1 MPIPLDSPP
10 GRVPRPAERGRVVH
24 LITEAWAFAATHQSS
39 IQTAIREHLALSA
52 SALGVAAAL
61 CLPLGVLASRHAWGR
76 TAIAAVNAVRV
87 IPSLAI
93 LALVLPW
100 LGLGFTSALVALVVL
115 ACPPVL
121 VNTDVAFRGV
131 DASAVEAARAMGMT
145 STQVLWRV
153 ETPLALS
160 VVLTGLRVAAVEVVA
175 SATLATLIG
184 AGGLGDIIVG
194 GLELNEPAELLVG
207 SLAAAALALA
217 AAAAFAGGERL
228 AAARR

>member
-1 MPIPLDSPP
+1 M
-10 GRVPRPAERGRVVH
+10 H
-24 LITEAWAFAATHQSS
+24 LIAQAWAFAVTHQGS

-52 SALGVAAAL
+52 TALGAAAAV

-76 TAIAAVNAVRV
+76 AAIAAVNAVRV

-100 LGLGFTSALVALVVL
+100 LGLGFASALVALVVL

-121 VNTDVAFRGV
+121 VNTDVAYRSV

-145 STQVLWRV
+145 RAQVLWRV
-153 ETPLALS
+153 ETPLALP

-184 AGGLGDIIVG
+184 AGGLGDIIVA

>member
-1 MPIPLDSPP
+1 
-10 GRVPRPAERGRVVH
+10 VH
-24 LITEAWAFAATHQSS
+24 LIAQAWAFALSHQSS
-39 IQTAIREHLALSA
+39 IESAVRAHVALSA

-76 TAIAAVNAVRV
+76 AAIAAVNGIRV

-93 LALVLPW
+93 LAIVLPW
-100 LGLGFTSALVALVVL
+100 LGLGFASALVALVVL

-131 DASAVEAARAMGMT
+131 DASVLESARAMGMT
-145 STQVLWRV
+145 SSQVLWRV
-153 ETPLALS
+153 ETPLALP
-160 VVLTGLRVAAVEVVA
+160 VVLSGLRVGAVEVVA

-184 AGGLGDIIVG
+184 AGGLGDVIVA

-207 SLAAAALALA
+207 SVAAAALALVA
-217 AAAAFAGGERL
+217 AATFAGCERL

>member
-1 MPIPLDSPP
+1 
-10 GRVPRPAERGRVVH
+10 VH
-24 LITEAWAFAATHQSS
+24 LIAQAWAFAVTHQGS

-52 SALGVAAAL
+52 TALGAAAAV

-76 TAIAAVNAVRV
+76 AAIAAVNAVRV

-100 LGLGFTSALVALVVL
+100 LGLGFASALVALVVL

-121 VNTDVAFRGV
+121 VNTDVAYRSV

-145 STQVLWRV
+145 RAQVLWRV
-153 ETPLALS
+153 ETPLALP

-184 AGGLGDIIVG
+184 AGGLGDIIVA

>member
-1 MPIPLDSPP
+1 
-10 GRVPRPAERGRVVH
+10 VH
-24 LITEAWAFAATHQSS
+24 LIAQTWAFALSHQSS
-39 IQTAIREHLALSA
+39 IESAVRAHVALSA
-52 SALGVAAAL
+52 SALGLAALL

-76 TAIAAVNAVRV
+76 AAIAAVNGIRV

-100 LGLGFTSALVALVVL
+100 LGLGFASALVALVVL

-131 DASAVEAARAMGMT
+131 DVNALEAARAMGMT
-145 STQVLWRV
+145 PGQVLWRV
-153 ETPLALS
+153 ETPLALP
-160 VVLTGLRVAAVEVVA
+160 VVLSGLRVAAVEVVA

-207 SLAAAALALA
+207 SLAAAALALV
-217 AAAAFAGGERL
+217 AAAAFAGCERL

>member
-1 MPIPLDSPP
+1 MH
-10 GRVPRPAERGRVVH
+10 AFAQ
-24 LITEAWAFAATHQSS
+24 TWAFALTHQGS
-39 IQTAIREHLALSA
+39 IESAIREHLALSA
-52 SALGVAAAL
+52 SALGSAAVV
-61 CLPLGVLASRHAWGR
+61 CLPLGVLASRYGWGR
-76 TAIAAVNAVRV
+76 AVIAAVNGVRV

-100 LGLGFTSALVALVVL
+100 LGLGFASALVALVVL

-131 DASAVEAARAMGMT
+131 DAGAVESARAMGMT
-145 STQVLWRV
+145 SSQVLWRV
-153 ETPLALS
+153 QTPLALP
-160 VVLTGLRVAAVEVVA
+160 VVLAGLRVAAVEVVA

-184 AGGLGDIIVG
+184 AGGLGDLIVA

-207 SLAAAALALA
+207 SLSAAALALA
-217 AAAAFAGGERL
+217 AAAAFSLWERL

>member
-1 MPIPLDSPP
+1 M
-10 GRVPRPAERGRVVH
+10 H
-24 LITEAWAFAATHQSS
+24 LIAQAWAFAVTHQGS
-39 IQTAIREHLALSA
+39 IQTAIRVHLALSA
-52 SALGVAAAL
+52 TALGAAAAV

-76 TAIAAVNAVRV
+76 AAIAAVNAVRV

-100 LGLGFTSALVALVVL
+100 LGLGFASALVALVVL

-121 VNTDVAFRGV
+121 VNTDVAYRGV

-145 STQVLWRV
+145 RAQVLWRV
-153 ETPLALS
+153 ETPLALP

-184 AGGLGDIIVG
+184 AGGLGDIIVA

>member
-1 MPIPLDSPP
+1 
-10 GRVPRPAERGRVVH
+10 VH
-24 LITEAWAFAATHQSS
+24 LIAQAWAFALSHQSS
-39 IQTAIREHLALSA
+39 IESAIRAHVALSA
-52 SALGVAAAL
+52 SALGMAALL
-61 CLPLGVLASRHAWGR
+61 CLPLGVLASRHSWGR
-76 TAIAAVNAVRV
+76 AAIAVVNGIRV

-100 LGLGFTSALVALVVL
+100 LGLGFASALVALVVL

-131 DASAVEAARAMGMT
+131 DASALESARAMGMT
-145 STQVLWRV
+145 SGQVLWRV
-153 ETPLALS
+153 ETPLALP
-160 VVLTGLRVAAVEVVA
+160 VVLSGLRVAAVEVVA

-184 AGGLGDIIVG
+184 AGGLGDIIVA

-207 SLAAAALALA
+207 SLAAAALALV
-217 AAAAFAGGERL
+217 AAAAFAGCERL

>member
-1 MPIPLDSPP
+1 
-10 GRVPRPAERGRVVH
+10 VH
-24 LITEAWAFAATHQSS
+24 LIAQAWAFALTHQGP
-39 IQTAIREHLALSA
+39 IGAALREHLALSA
-52 SALGVAAAL
+52 SALGTAAAV
-61 CLPLGVLASRHAWGR
+61 CLPLGLMASRHAWGR
-76 TAIAAVNAVRV
+76 AAIAAVNGVRV

-121 VNTDVAFRGV
+121 VNTDVAYRGV

-145 STQVLWRV
+145 SAQVLWRV
-153 ETPLALS
+153 ETPLALP

-184 AGGLGDIIVG
+184 AGGLGDIIVA

-207 SLAAAALALA
+207 SLAAAALALV
-217 AAAAFAGGERL
+217 AAAAFAGCERL

>member
-1 MPIPLDSPP
+1 M
-10 GRVPRPAERGRVVH
+10 H
-24 LITEAWAFAATHQSS
+24 LIAQTWAFALSHQSS
-39 IQTAIREHLALSA
+39 IESAVRAHVALSA
-52 SALGVAAAL
+52 SALGLAALL

-76 TAIAAVNAVRV
+76 AAIAAVNGIRV

-100 LGLGFTSALVALVVL
+100 LGLGFASALVALVVL

-131 DASAVEAARAMGMT
+131 DVNALEAARAMGMT
-145 STQVLWRV
+145 PGQVLWRV
-153 ETPLALS
+153 ETPLALP
-160 VVLTGLRVAAVEVVA
+160 VVLSGLRVAAVEVVA

-207 SLAAAALALA
+207 SLAAAALALV
-217 AAAAFAGGERL
+217 AAAAFAGCERL

>member
-1 MPIPLDSPP
+1 
-10 GRVPRPAERGRVVH
+10 VQ
-24 LITEAWAFAATHQSS
+24 LIVQAWAFAATHQSS
-39 IQTAIREHLALSA
+39 IQAAIREHLALSA
-52 SALGVAAAL
+52 SALGLAAAL

-115 ACPPVL
+115 ACPPVI

-153 ETPLALS
+153 ETPLALP

-207 SLAAAALALA
+207 SLAAAALALI

>member
-1 MPIPLDSPP
+1 M
-10 GRVPRPAERGRVVH
+10 H
-24 LITEAWAFAATHQSS
+24 LIAQAWAFAFTHHVAVE
-39 IQTAIREHLALSA
+39 TAIREHLALST
-52 SALGVAAAL
+52 SALCAAAAV
-61 CLPLGVLASRHAWGR
+61 CLPLGVLASRHSWGR
-76 TAIAAVNAVRV
+76 AAVTAVNAVRV
-87 IPSLAI
+87 VPSLAI

-121 VNTDVAFRGV
+121 VNTDVAYRGV
-131 DASAVEAARAMGMT
+131 DASAVESARAMGMT
-145 STQVLWRV
+145 SAQVLWRV
-153 ETPLALS
+153 ETPLALP

-184 AGGLGDIIVG
+184 AGGLGDIIVA

-207 SLAAAALALA
+207 SLCAAALALA
-217 AAAAFAGGERL
+217 AAAAFSGWERL

>member
-1 MPIPLDSPP
+1 
-10 GRVPRPAERGRVVH
+10 VH
-24 LITEAWAFAATHQSS
+24 LIAQTWAFALSHQSS
-39 IQTAIREHLALSA
+39 IESAVRAHVALSA
-52 SALGVAAAL
+52 SALGLAALL

-76 TAIAAVNAVRV
+76 AAIAAVNGIRV

-100 LGLGFTSALVALVVL
+100 LGLGFASALVALVV
-115 ACPPVL
+115 
-121 VNTDVAFRGV
+121 VAFRGV
-131 DASAVEAARAMGMT
+131 DVNALEAARAMGMT
-145 STQVLWRV
+145 PGQVLWRV
-153 ETPLALS
+153 ETPLALP
-160 VVLTGLRVAAVEVVA
+160 VVLSGLRVAAVEVVA

-207 SLAAAALALA
+207 SLAAAALALV
-217 AAAAFAGGERL
+217 AAAAFAGCERL

>member
-1 MPIPLDSPP
+1 
-10 GRVPRPAERGRVVH
+10 VH
-24 LITEAWAFAATHQSS
+24 LIAQAWAYALSHQSS
-39 IQTAIREHLALSA
+39 IESAVRAHVALSA

-61 CLPLGVLASRHAWGR
+61 CLPLGILASRHAWGR
-76 TAIAAVNAVRV
+76 AAIAAVNGIRV

-93 LALVLPW
+93 LAIVLPW
-100 LGLGFTSALVALVVL
+100 LGLGFASALVALVVL
-115 ACPPVL
+115 ACPPVV

-145 STQVLWRV
+145 SGQVLWRV
-153 ETPLALS
+153 ETPLALP
-160 VVLTGLRVAAVEVVA
+160 VVLSGLRVAAVEVVA

-207 SLAAAALALA
+207 SLAAAALALI
-217 AAAAFAGGERL
+217 AAAAFAGCERL

>member
-1 MPIPLDSPP
+1 M
-10 GRVPRPAERGRVVH
+10 H
-24 LITEAWAFAATHQSS
+24 LIAQAWAFAVTHQVS
-39 IQTAIREHLALSA
+39 IQSAIREHLALSA
-52 SALGVAAAL
+52 SALGAAAAV
-61 CLPLGVLASRHAWGR
+61 CLPLGVFASRYAWGR
-76 TAIAAVNAVRV
+76 AAIAAVNAIRV

-131 DASAVEAARAMGMT
+131 DASAVESARAMGMT
-145 STQVLWRV
+145 SAQVLWRV
-153 ETPLALS
+153 ETPLALP

-184 AGGLGDIIVG
+184 AGGLGDIIVA
-194 GLELNEPAELLVG
+194 GLELNEPAELFVG
-207 SLAAAALALA
+207 ALAAAALALA
-217 AAAAFAGGERL
+217 AAAAFAGFERL

>member
-1 MPIPLDSPP
+1 
-10 GRVPRPAERGRVVH
+10 VH
-24 LITEAWAFAATHQSS
+24 LIAQAWAFALSHQGS
-39 IQTAIREHLALSA
+39 IESAVRAHVALSA
-52 SALGVAAAL
+52 SALGVAALL
-61 CLPLGVLASRHAWGR
+61 CLPLGVLASRHSWGR
-76 TAIAAVNAVRV
+76 AAIAAVNGIRV

-100 LGLGFTSALVALVVL
+100 LGLGFASALVALVVL

-131 DASAVEAARAMGMT
+131 DASALESARAMGMT
-145 STQVLWRV
+145 SGQVLWRV
-153 ETPLALS
+153 ETPLALP
-160 VVLTGLRVAAVEVVA
+160 VVLSGLRVAAVEVVA

-184 AGGLGDIIVG
+184 AGGLGDIIVA

-207 SLAAAALALA
+207 SVAAALLALV
-217 AAAAFAGGERL
+217 AAAAFAGCERV

>member
-1 MPIPLDSPP
+1 M
-10 GRVPRPAERGRVVH
+10 H
-24 LITEAWAFAATHQSS
+24 LIAQAWAFALSHQSS
-39 IQTAIREHLALSA
+39 IESAVRAHVALSA
-52 SALGVAAAL
+52 SALGVAALL

-76 TAIAAVNAVRV
+76 AAIAAVNGIRV

-100 LGLGFTSALVALVVL
+100 LGLGFASALVALVVL

-131 DASAVEAARAMGMT
+131 DASALESARAMGMT
-145 STQVLWRV
+145 SGQVLWRV
-153 ETPLALS
+153 ETPLALP
-160 VVLTGLRVAAVEVVA
+160 VVLSGLRVAAVEVVA

-184 AGGLGDIIVG
+184 AGGLGDIIVA

-207 SLAAAALALA
+207 SLAAAALALV
-217 AAAAFAGGERL
+217 AAAAFAGCERL

>member
-1 MPIPLDSPP
+1 
-10 GRVPRPAERGRVVH
+10 VH
-24 LITEAWAFAATHQSS
+24 LIAQAWAYALSHQSS
-39 IQTAIREHLALSA
+39 IESAVRAHVALSA

-61 CLPLGVLASRHAWGR
+61 CLPLGILASRHAWGR
-76 TAIAAVNAVRV
+76 AAIAAVNGIRV

-93 LALVLPW
+93 LAIVLPW
-100 LGLGFTSALVALVVL
+100 LGLGFASALVALVVL

-145 STQVLWRV
+145 SGQVLWRV
-153 ETPLALS
+153 ETPLALP
-160 VVLTGLRVAAVEVVA
+160 VVLSGLRVAAVEVVA

-207 SLAAAALALA
+207 SLAAAALALI
-217 AAAAFAGGERL
+217 AAAAFAGCERL

>member
-1 MPIPLDSPP
+1 
-10 GRVPRPAERGRVVH
+10 VH
-24 LITEAWAFAATHQSS
+24 LIAQAWAFALSHQSS
-39 IQTAIREHLALSA
+39 IESAIRAHVALSA
-52 SALGVAAAL
+52 SALGVAALL

-76 TAIAAVNAVRV
+76 AAIAAVNGIRV

-100 LGLGFTSALVALVVL
+100 LGLGFASALVALVVL

-131 DASAVEAARAMGMT
+131 DASALESARAMGMT
-145 STQVLWRV
+145 SGQVLWRV
-153 ETPLALS
+153 ETPLALP
-160 VVLTGLRVAAVEVVA
+160 VVLSGLRVAAVEVVA

-184 AGGLGDIIVG
+184 AGGLGDIIVA

-207 SLAAAALALA
+207 SLAAALLALV
-217 AAAAFAGGERL
+217 AAAAFAGCERL

>member
-1 MPIPLDSPP
+1 
-10 GRVPRPAERGRVVH
+10 VH
-24 LITEAWAFAATHQSS
+24 LIAQAWAYALSHQSS
-39 IQTAIREHLALSA
+39 IESAIRAHVALSA

-61 CLPLGVLASRHAWGR
+61 CLPLGILASRHAWGR
-76 TAIAAVNAVRV
+76 AAIAAVNGIRV

-93 LALVLPW
+93 LAIVLPW
-100 LGLGFTSALVALVVL
+100 LGLGFASALVALVVL

-145 STQVLWRV
+145 SGQVLWRV
-153 ETPLALS
+153 ETPLALP
-160 VVLTGLRVAAVEVVA
+160 VVLSGLRVAAVEVVA

-207 SLAAAALALA
+207 SLAAAALALI
-217 AAAAFAGGERL
+217 AAAAFAGCERL

>member
-1 MPIPLDSPP
+1 
-10 GRVPRPAERGRVVH
+10 
-24 LITEAWAFAATHQSS
+24 
-39 IQTAIREHLALSA
+39 
-52 SALGVAAAL
+52 
-61 CLPLGVLASRHAWGR
+61 LPLGVLASRHAWGR
-76 TAIAAVNAVRV
+76 AAIATVNGIRV

-100 LGLGFTSALVALVVL
+100 LGLGFASALVALVVL

-145 STQVLWRV
+145 SGQVLWRV
-153 ETPLALS
+153 ETPLALPI
-160 VVLTGLRVAAVEVVA
+160 VLSGLRVAAVEVIA

-184 AGGLGDIIVG
+184 AGGLGDIIVA

-207 SLAAAALALA
+207 SLAAALLALV
-217 AAAAFAGGERL
+217 AAAAFAGCERL

>member
-1 MPIPLDSPP
+1 
-10 GRVPRPAERGRVVH
+10 VH
-24 LITEAWAFAATHQSS
+24 LIAQAWAFALTHQSS
-39 IQTAIREHLALSA
+39 IESAIREHLALSA
-52 SALGVAAAL
+52 SALGAAAAV

-76 TAIAAVNAVRV
+76 AAIAAVNGIRV

-100 LGLGFTSALVALVVL
+100 LGLGFASALVALVVL

-121 VNTDVAFRGV
+121 VNTDVAYRGV
-131 DASAVEAARAMGMT
+131 DASAVESARAMGMT
-145 STQVLWRV
+145 SAQVLWRV
-153 ETPLALS
+153 ETPLALP
-160 VVLTGLRVAAVEVVA
+160 VVFSGLRVAAVEVVA

-184 AGGLGDIIVG
+184 AGGLGDIIVA

-207 SLAAAALALA
+207 SLAAAALALI
-217 AAAAFAGGERL
+217 AAAAFSGCERL

>member
-1 MPIPLDSPP
+1 M
-10 GRVPRPAERGRVVH
+10 H
-24 LITEAWAFAATHQSS
+24 LIAQAWAFALSHQSS
-39 IQTAIREHLALSA
+39 IESAVRAHVALSA
-52 SALGVAAAL
+52 SALGVAALL
-61 CLPLGVLASRHAWGR
+61 CLPLGVLASRHSWGR
-76 TAIAAVNAVRV
+76 GAIAVVNGIRV

-100 LGLGFTSALVALVVL
+100 LGLGFASALVALVVL

-131 DASAVEAARAMGMT
+131 DASVLESARAMGMT
-145 STQVLWRV
+145 SGQVLWRV
-153 ETPLALS
+153 ETPLALP
-160 VVLTGLRVAAVEVVA
+160 VVLSGLRVAAVEVVA

-184 AGGLGDIIVG
+184 AGGLGDIIVA

-207 SLAAAALALA
+207 SLAAAALALV
-217 AAAAFAGGERL
+217 AAAAFAGCERL

>member
-1 MPIPLDSPP
+1 M
-10 GRVPRPAERGRVVH
+10 H
-24 LITEAWAFAATHQSS
+24 LIAQAWAFAATHQTS

-52 SALGVAAAL
+52 SALGVAAVL
-61 CLPLGVLASRHAWGR
+61 CLPLGVLASRHGWGR

-153 ETPLALS
+153 ETPLALP

-207 SLAAAALALA
+207 SLAAAALALV

>member
-1 MPIPLDSPP
+1 
-10 GRVPRPAERGRVVH
+10 VH
-24 LITEAWAFAATHQSS
+24 LIAQSWAFALSHQSS
-39 IQTAIREHLALSA
+39 IESAVRTHVALSA
-52 SALGVAAAL
+52 SALGVAALL

-76 TAIAAVNAVRV
+76 AAIATVNGIRV

-100 LGLGFTSALVALVVL
+100 LGLGFASALVALVVL

-131 DASAVEAARAMGMT
+131 DANALEAARAMGMT
-145 STQVLWRV
+145 SGQVLWRV
-153 ETPLALS
+153 ETPLALP
-160 VVLTGLRVAAVEVVA
+160 VVLSGLRVAAVEVVA

-184 AGGLGDIIVG
+184 AGGLGDIIVA

-207 SLAAAALALA
+207 SLAAAALALI
-217 AAAAFAGGERL
+217 AAAAFAGCERL

>member
-1 MPIPLDSPP
+1 
-10 GRVPRPAERGRVVH
+10 VH
-24 LITEAWAFAATHQSS
+24 LIAQAWAYALSHQSS
-39 IQTAIREHLALSA
+39 IESSVRAHVALSA

-61 CLPLGVLASRHAWGR
+61 CLPLGILASRHAWGR
-76 TAIAAVNAVRV
+76 AAIAAVNGIRV

-93 LALVLPW
+93 LAIVLPW
-100 LGLGFTSALVALVVL
+100 LGLGFASALVALVVL

-145 STQVLWRV
+145 SGQVLWRV
-153 ETPLALS
+153 ETPLALP
-160 VVLTGLRVAAVEVVA
+160 VVLSGLRVAAVEVVA

-207 SLAAAALALA
+207 SLAAAALALI
-217 AAAAFAGGERL
+217 AAAAFAGCERL
-228 AAARR
+228 AAVRR

>member
-1 MPIPLDSPP
+1 M
-10 GRVPRPAERGRVVH
+10 H
-24 LITEAWAFAATHQSS
+24 LIAQAWAFALSHQSS
-39 IQTAIREHLALSA
+39 IESAIRAHVALSA
-52 SALGVAAAL
+52 SALGVAALL

-76 TAIAAVNAVRV
+76 AAIAAVNGIRV

-100 LGLGFTSALVALVVL
+100 LGLGFASALVALVVL

-131 DASAVEAARAMGMT
+131 DASALESARAMGMT
-145 STQVLWRV
+145 SGQVLWRV
-153 ETPLALS
+153 ETPLALP
-160 VVLTGLRVAAVEVVA
+160 VVLSGLRVAAVEVVA

-184 AGGLGDIIVG
+184 AGGLGDIIVA

-207 SLAAAALALA
+207 SLAAALLALV
-217 AAAAFAGGERL
+217 AAAAFAGCERL

>member
-1 MPIPLDSPP
+1 
-10 GRVPRPAERGRVVH
+10 VH
-24 LITEAWAFAATHQSS
+24 LIAQTWAFALSHQSS
-39 IQTAIREHLALSA
+39 IESAVRAHVALSA
-52 SALGVAAAL
+52 SALGLAALL

-76 TAIAAVNAVRV
+76 AAIAAVNGIRV

-100 LGLGFTSALVALVVL
+100 LGLGFASALVALVVL

-131 DASAVEAARAMGMT
+131 DANALEAARAMGMT
-145 STQVLWRV
+145 PGQVLWRV
-153 ETPLALS
+153 ETPLALP
-160 VVLTGLRVAAVEVVA
+160 VVLSGLRVAAVEVVA

-207 SLAAAALALA
+207 SLAAAALALV
-217 AAAAFAGGERL
+217 AAAAFAGCERL

>member
-1 MPIPLDSPP
+1 
-10 GRVPRPAERGRVVH
+10 VH
-24 LITEAWAFAATHQSS
+24 LIAQAWAFALSHQSS
-39 IQTAIREHLALSA
+39 IESAVRAHVALSA
-52 SALGVAAAL
+52 SALGLAAAL
-61 CLPLGVLASRHAWGR
+61 CLPLGILASRHAWGR
-76 TAIAAVNAVRV
+76 AAIAAVNGIRV

-100 LGLGFTSALVALVVL
+100 LGLGFASALVALVVL

-131 DASAVEAARAMGMT
+131 DASALESARAMGMT
-145 STQVLWRV
+145 SRQVLWRV
-153 ETPLALS
+153 ETPLALP
-160 VVLTGLRVAAVEVVA
+160 VVLSGLRVAAVEVVA

-184 AGGLGDIIVG
+184 AGGLGDIIVA

-217 AAAAFAGGERL
+217 AAAAFAGCERL